1 MGKQT
6 FTEDYKK
13 EIVRLITELGK
24 KPVDVARDIGVT
36 ATSVRRWVRQFSE
49 HGENAFPGKGKL
61 RPADAELKA
70 LEKRNK
76 DLQEE
81 IAILKKANGH
91 LHQGREIKYLFIK
104 EHSSEFFVKKMCQV
118 LEVSRSAYYDWLKRP
133 VSYREEND
141 KELII
146 HIKEI
151 FDESDSTYGHRR
163 IKKALRKR
171 GIKTSNQRVRRLM
184 KENGLI
190 SVLKSKYKATTN
202 SNHNYPVAPNL
213 LNKDFKANRINQKWV
228 GDITYI
234 ATQEG
239 WLYLAAIEDLYH
251 KKIVGWSLDGR
262 ITKQLTIK
270 ALEQA
275 IRRERPP
282 KGLIFHSDR
291 GSQYAAYDYQDKLK
305 ENGIMQSMSAKGDC
319 YDNACME
326 SFFATLKKD
335 LVHRKRFK
343 TREEAKLAIINYI
356 ETWYNCKRSH
366 SGLDYM
372 SPMEYQRNHSN
383 SHTLVA

>member
-1 MGKQT
+1 
-6 FTEDYKK
+6 
-13 EIVRLITELGK
+13 
-24 KPVDVARDIGVT
+24 
-36 ATSVRRWVRQFSE
+36 
-49 HGENAFPGKGKL
+49 
-61 RPADAELKA
+61 
-70 LEKRNK
+70 
-76 DLQEE
+76 
-81 IAILKKANGH
+81 
-91 LHQGREIKYLFIK
+91 
-104 EHSSEFFVKKMCQV
+104 MCQV